1 MEVRLPAPS
10 LLVLVGPSGSGK
22 TTWAGANFRE
32 EEIVSS
38 DRLRA
43 MVGAGEDDRRAG
55 TAAFEILERVVAERL
70 TRGLTTVVDTLGFDR
85 ERRLEWVR
93 QAHLANLPAVAV
105 AFETP
110 GEECERRN
118 KARAR
123 PLPQSVLK
131 RQLSRMKAVRAELPE
146 DGFDMVIQEQP
157 VVMVAPEVARA
168 SETVEPSGE
177 TLAGHSFGLT
187 ISRFDWEGG
196 PRAMA
201 DHLADI
207 ARRAEQA
214 GFRDLWVMDH
224 FRQIPSIGRSWEDL
238 PESYTTLAYLAGV
251 TSRIRLGALV
261 TGVTYRNPALLGK
274 MIATLDVLSGG
285 RANCGL
291 GLGWNAEEHAGYGWE
306 LPPVA
311 ERYRLLEDTLEMLP
325 LLWGK
330 GSPAYVGRV
339 FSASELVCYPRPIQ
353 EKIPITIGGSGERRT
368 LRLVARHGDAC
379 NLFGKPDRV
388 AHKVRVLHEHCVT
401 EGRDPGEVEVTH
413 LITAMA
419 ADDRADLAARVE
431 LARARDQTAENFS
444 ARSNAGTVDDLS
456 HLVAAYR
463 DAGATHTIVSIP
475 DVALPGSVEAFAPLI
490 TRFEEP

>member
-1 MEVRLPAPS
+1 MELRLPAPS
-10 LLVLVGPSGSGK
+10 LLVLVGPSSSGK
-22 TTWAGANFRE
+22 TSWAGANFRDE
-32 EEIVSS
+32 KIVSS

-70 TRGLTTVVDTLGFDR
+70 ARGLTTVVDTLGFDR

-93 QAHLANLPAVAV
+93 QAHDAKLPAVAV
-105 AFETP
+105 VFEIP
-110 GEECERRN
+110 AEECERRN

-123 PLPQSVLK
+123 PLPRSVLR
-131 RQLSRMKAVRAELPE
+131 RQLSRMQAVQEELPE

-168 SETVEPSGE
+168 AATIQPNGGTV
-177 TLAGHSFGLT
+177 TGHTFGLT
-187 ISRFDWEGG
+187 VSRFDWDSG
-196 PRAMA
+196 PEAMA
-201 DHLADI
+201 DHLGGI
-207 ARRAEQA
+207 ARRAEAA

-224 FRQIPSIGRSWEDL
+224 FRQIPSIGRPWEDL
-238 PESYTTLAYLAGV
+238 PESYTTLAYLAGI

-306 LPPVA
+306 LPTVA

-330 GSPAYVGRV
+330 GSPAYAGRV
-339 FSASELVCYPRPIQ
+339 FSASELMCYPRPIQ

-388 AHKVRVLHEHCVT
+388 AHKVSVLRDHCVT
-401 EGRDPGEVEVTH
+401 EGRDPREVEVTH

-419 ADDRADLAARVE
+419 AADRAEVAARVE
-431 LARARDQTAENFS
+431 MARTRDQTVEEFS

-456 HLVAAYR
+456 HLVAAYQ

-475 DVALPGSVEAFAPLI
+475 DVSLPGSIEAFTPLI
-490 TRFEEP
+490 TRFGEP